1 MPSSTPSKRRNGTRR
16 WRTDFQGGDAGDRT
30 GVGEPDQTYYE
41 RHVCGAERNYSGY
54 CNPEIDKLV
63 NEQSA
68 EADPEKRK
76 QLVWNIERLLA
87 EAAARPVIFYP
98 RGATCEQPWGRGLTI
113 MNNSIYNGWRMED
126 VWLDK

>member
-1 MPSSTPSKRRNGTRR
+1 V
-16 WRTDFQGGDAGDRT
+16 D
-30 GVGEPDQTYYE
+30 
-41 RHVCGAERNYSGY
+41 
-54 CNPEIDKLV
+54 
-63 NEQSA
+63 EQSA